1 MEVDMPDATAGPAA
15 QTRVRL
21 AIMDDYTVIVSG
33 VEHMLAP
40 FGDRI
45 EIVELV
51 SLLPVQSPVDVLLY
65 DTYSQERVSGT
76 VERVIAETAASVVL
90 YTWHLEDELVSE
102 ALAKGARGC
111 LSKSL
116 SADELVDA
124 IERVHRGEV
133 VVSDDPGPDAEVA
146 TEEWPGKE
154 HGLSPRESE
163 VLALIAQGLS
173 NQEIAE
179 RAYLSINSIK
189 TYIRSG
195 YRKIGVARR
204 TQAVLWATDH
214 GFVPEPRRSRPKRDG
229 GADG

>member
-1 MEVDMPDATAGPAA
+1 MADTRAGAGGHVPL
-15 QTRVRL
+15 RL

-51 SLLPVQSPVDVLLY
+51 SLLPVESPVDVLLY
-65 DTYSQERVSGT
+65 DTYSQERVTGP
-76 VERVIAETAASVVL
+76 VERVIAETDAKVVL
-90 YTWHLEDELVSE
+90 YTWHLEEEVVSE
-102 ALAKGARGC
+102 ALSKGAHGC
-111 LSKSL
+111 LSKAMP
-116 SADELVDA
+116 ADELVRA
-124 IERVHRGEV
+124 IEEVHAGSV
-133 VVSDDPGPDAEVA
+133 VVSKDPGPDAPV
-146 TEEWPGKE
+146 TPQEWPGKE

-173 NQEIAE
+173 NQEIAD

-189 TYIRSG
+189 TYIRSC
-195 YRKIGVARR
+195 YRKIGVTRR

-214 GFVPEPRRSRPKRDG
+214 GFLPHPSRIHRHRGHVVDG
-229 GADG
+229 GHRS